1 MHDDDSSP
9 RELLN
14 HEEDDRTEAA
24 IMGLVL
30 EEHPAQLTLAELTL
44 MMVGANPDYEG
55 TDAVERG
62 VRDLVG
68 TGLLHRNGDTIR
80 PTVAALRFHDLLI
93 GR

>member
-1 MHDDDSSP
+1 MHDDDSSR

-24 IMGLVL
+24 VMGLVL
-30 EEHPAQLTLAELTL
+30 EQHPAQLTLTELAL
-44 MMVGANPDYEG
+44 MMVGANQEYKG
-55 TDAVERG
+55 TDAVERA

-93 GR
+93 AR